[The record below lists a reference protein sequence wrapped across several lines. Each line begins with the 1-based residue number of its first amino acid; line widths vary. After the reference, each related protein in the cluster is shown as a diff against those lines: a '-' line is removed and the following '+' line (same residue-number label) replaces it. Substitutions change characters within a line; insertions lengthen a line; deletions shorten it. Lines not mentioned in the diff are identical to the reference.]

1 MGDELQA
8 RKVNVTV
15 LEQNA
20 TIAAIS
26 EGAIGQKDLVI
37 VGSDREIDSGSRVR
51 VE

>member
-8 RKVNVTV
+8 RKVSVTV

-20 TIAAIS
+20 TMAAIE
-26 EGAIGQKDLVI
+26 EGVLGQKTHVI
-37 VGSDREIDSGSRVR
+37 VGSDREIDIGSRVR